1 MTKFNASV
9 SVKLHG
15 GPLDGKTAVS
25 YGAQVGSLIDVNHH
39 SYRVTS
45 VENVPRWNELVGSAT
60 FIEKK
65 AAAAKPRLPT
75 PPRLPTT

>member
-1 MTKFNASV
+1 MSKTSASV

-15 GPLDGKTAVS
+15 GPLDGKTAIS

-45 VENVPRWNELVGSAT
+45 VESVPGWNEMVGSARWV
-60 FIEKK
+60 EKK
-65 AAAAKPRLPT
+65 AVPKKA
-75 PPRLPTT
+75 

>member
-1 MTKFNASV
+1 VSKISATV

-15 GPLDGKTAVS
+15 GPLDGKTAIS

-45 VENVPRWNELVGSAT
+45 VESVPRWNELVGSAI
-60 FIEKK
+60 FVK
-65 AAAAKPRLPT
+65 AKAPKPK
-75 PPRLPTT
+75 